1 MFFFISESALN
12 VLLRTTL
19 YKFYF
24 KTYLIDITY
33 YILQDAHSAELSLNP
48 NFQKKNQTQRP
59 LHQVDALAT
68 PFVKQLLKMAL
79 AG

>member
-1 MFFFISESALN
+1 MQILFQNI
-12 VLLRTTL
+12 
-19 YKFYF
+19 
-24 KTYLIDITY
+24 IDIQYWYY

-48 NFQKKNQTQRP
+48 NFQKKNQMQRP
-59 LHQVDALAT
+59 LHQVDALAI